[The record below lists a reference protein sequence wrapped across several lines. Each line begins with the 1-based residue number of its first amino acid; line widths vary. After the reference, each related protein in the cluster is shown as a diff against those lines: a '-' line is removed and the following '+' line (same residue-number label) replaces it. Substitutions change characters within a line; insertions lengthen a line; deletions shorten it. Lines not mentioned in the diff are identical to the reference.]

1 VAAGTNGRIAG
12 DAAGSPVARTQIG
25 VGVDRHP
32 FGPGEPLR
40 LGGIAIPGAPALY
53 GHSDGDVA
61 LHAIADGLLGSAGL
75 GDLGRA
81 FPADDR
87 TPRGIASGEMLAD
100 VLARVAAAGWRP
112 TSVDLTIVGARPR
125 LGAHLDAMR
134 EAIAG
139 LIGVERSAV
148 SVKASSGNLSGD
160 DGAGRTISAT
170 AVVLVG
176 AAGG

>member
-1 VAAGTNGRIAG
+1 MAAGT
-12 DAAGSPVARTQIG
+12 AGSQVGIG
-25 VGVDRHP
+25 LDRHP

-40 LGGIAIPGAPALY
+40 LGGIAIPGAPALH

-61 LHAIADGLLGSAGL
+61 LHAIADALLGSAGL
-75 GDLGRA
+75 GDLGRM

-87 TPRGIASGEMLAD
+87 TPAGVASTELLAD
-100 VLARVAAAGWRP
+100 VVARVAAAGWHP

-134 EAIAG
+134 DAIAAVLG
-139 LIGVERSAV
+139 LAPTAV

-160 DGAGRTISAT
+160 DGAGRTISA
-170 AVVLVG
+170 AAAVLV
-176 AAGG
+176 APTGG